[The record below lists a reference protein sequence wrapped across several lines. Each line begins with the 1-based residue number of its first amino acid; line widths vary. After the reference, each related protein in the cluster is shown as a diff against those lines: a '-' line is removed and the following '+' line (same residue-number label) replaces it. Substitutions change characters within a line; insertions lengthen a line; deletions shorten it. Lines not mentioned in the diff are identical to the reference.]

1 MEYVQSTQNS
11 DQCICTCSVHS
22 VYVCVCVGM
31 YIYTGGSVVNNLSV
45 MQETWVQPLDRE
57 DALEKGLATPVFLP
71 GESHRQRNL
80 AGYGLWGYKEWDTT
94 KRLNVCVCV
103 CV

>member
-71 GESHRQRNL
+71 GESPW
-80 AGYGLWGYKEWDTT
+80 AEEPS
-94 KRLNVCVCV
+94 RLQSMGRKKSDMTE
-103 CV
+103 